1 MTADSSIID
10 ARAVSETETIS
21 RTLTVY
27 DGHAFIGGGRLLP
40 DTLIVKEHGESTAGV
55 EDTDYTVD
63 YTDDLLTIEL
73 KGALAD
79 ATSLDIT
86 ITRTLEGCVK
96 IVPLLEGGAVP

>member
-40 DTLIVKEHGESTAGV
+40 GTLIVKEHGESTAGV
-55 EDTDYTVD
+55 EDADYTVD
-63 YTDDLLTIEL
+63 YQTTSTDTSDGEPSDVPCPSSET
-73 KGALAD
+73 KG
-79 ATSLDIT
+79 
-86 ITRTLEGCVK
+86 
-96 IVPLLEGGAVP
+96 